1 MPVFVAAIGGMLLNI
16 VGTLV
21 GRVLIAAGISV
32 ITYTGLS
39 MTLDGLKANAIAA
52 FHLAPLATP
61 LSSILLGFP
70 LAFAQE
76 LDARGVCKHMQA
88 VAAWAVVHSHIH
100 ALLPA
105 AHRAVVGRSPRQTR
119 HFEERLHQP
128 QRLAQR
134 QVKQAF
140 DGQAKLD
147 SCIREGLAASALARG
162 RGKPLQSR
170 VKPDGQIASHLQCC
184 VVGFPICGAVLAPAP
199 ARFTHHPSL
208 PQPRQGYVQQRRAD
222 VQTNV
227 GRFLKGLTNVTTPHR
242 GSRFVALT

>member
-88 VAAWAVVHSHIH
+88 VAAWAVVHSHIQ
-100 ALLPA
+100 PSA
-105 AHRAVVGRSPRQTR
+105 ARQ
-119 HFEERLHQP
+119 
-128 QRLAQR
+128 
-134 QVKQAF
+134 
-140 DGQAKLD
+140 
-147 SCIREGLAASALARG
+147 
-162 RGKPLQSR
+162 
-170 VKPDGQIASHLQCC
+170 
-184 VVGFPICGAVLAPAP
+184 CGAAC
-199 ARFTHHPSL
+199 
-208 PQPRQGYVQQRRAD
+208 
-222 VQTNV
+222 
-227 GRFLKGLTNVTTPHR
+227 
-242 GSRFVALT
+242 GSRRIRFGLGRKNHPGCQRTATPIGSDGA